1 MKKHI
6 FLGIGLLLGFVL
18 TFLLMRQIQENRIS
32 DHSHVI
38 AYEIK
43 RMNKMVVAE
52 QNFSEIYSHKNSRSL
67 PFIRDYFSFDK
78 SVLLIVNAKVQATY
92 DLNQLDIEI
101 DDNNNK
107 IIINSIPDLELQVY
121 PDVQFYDVEQSRF
134 NTFKKDELNQVKQ
147 NAIKEIEKKIDR
159 NKLEQEAKE
168 QLLQN
173 LLDLYL
179 LARSYDWGIEDR
191 TEFAEELEEMFR

>member
-1 MKKHI
+1 MKKYI
-6 FLGIGLLLGFVL
+6 FLGIGLLLGIVL
-18 TFLLMRQIQENRIS
+18 TFLLMRQFQENRIS

-121 PDVQFYDVEQSRF
+121 PDVQFYDLEQSRF

-179 LARSYDWGIEDR
+179 LARAYDWEIEDR

>member
-179 LARSYDWGIEDR
+179 MARSYDWGIEDR

>member
-179 LARSYDWGIEDR
+179 LAKSYDWGIEDR

>member
-1 MKKHI
+1 LKKHI

-134 NTFKKDELNQVKQ
+134 NAFKKDELNQVKQ

-191 TEFAEELEEMFR
+191 TEFAEELDEMFR

>member
-134 NTFKKDELNQVKQ
+134 NAFKKDELNQVKQ

>member
-1 MKKHI
+1 MKKYI
-6 FLGIGLLLGFVL
+6 FLGIGLLLGIVL
-18 TFLLMRQIQENRIS
+18 TFLLMRQFQENRIS

-78 SVLLIVNAKVQATY
+78 RVLLMVNAKVQATY
-92 DLNQLDIEI
+92 DLSQLDIEI
-101 DDNNNK
+101 DEKNNK

-121 PDVQFYDVEQSRF
+121 PDVQFYDLEQSRF

-179 LARSYDWGIEDR
+179 LARAYDWEIEDR

>member
-1 MKKHI
+1 MNKYI

-121 PDVQFYDVEQSRF
+121 PDVQFYDVEQSSF

>member
-1 MKKHI
+1 M
-6 FLGIGLLLGFVL
+6 
-18 TFLLMRQIQENRIS
+18 
-32 DHSHVI
+32 
-38 AYEIK
+38 
-43 RMNKMVVAE
+43 
-52 QNFSEIYSHKNSRSL
+52 
-67 PFIRDYFSFDK
+67 PFIHDYFSFDK
-78 SVLLIVNAKVQATY
+78 KVLLMVNAKVQATY
-92 DLNQLDIEI
+92 DLSQLDIEI
-101 DDNNNK
+101 DEKNNK

-121 PDVQFYDVEQSRF
+121 PDVQFYDLEQSRF
-134 NTFKKDELNQVKQ
+134 NSFKKDELNKVKQ

-179 LARSYDWGIEDR
+179 LARAYDWEIEDR

>member
-1 MKKHI
+1 MKKYI
-6 FLGIGLLLGFVL
+6 FLGIGLLLGIVL
-18 TFLLMRQIQENRIS
+18 TFLLMRQFQENRIS

-173 LLDLYL
+173 LLGLYL

-191 TEFAEELEEMFR
+191 TEFAEELDEMFR

>member
-1 MKKHI
+1 LKKHI

-121 PDVQFYDVEQSRF
+121 PDVQFYDVEQSSF

>member
-1 MKKHI
+1 
-6 FLGIGLLLGFVL
+6 
-18 TFLLMRQIQENRIS
+18 MRQFQENRIS

-101 DDNNNK
+101 DEKNNK

-121 PDVQFYDVEQSRF
+121 PDVQFYDLEQSRF
-134 NTFKKDELNQVKQ
+134 NSFKKDELNKVKQ

-179 LARSYDWGIEDR
+179 LARAYDWEIEDR

>member
-1 MKKHI
+1 MNKYI

-134 NTFKKDELNQVKQ
+134 NTFKKDELNQVKR

-179 LARSYDWGIEDR
+179 LARAYEWEIEDR

>member
-1 MKKHI
+1 M
-6 FLGIGLLLGFVL
+6 LLGFVL

>member
-1 MKKHI
+1 MKKYI
-6 FLGIGLLLGFVL
+6 FFGIGLLLGIVL
-18 TFLLMRQIQENRIS
+18 TFLLMRQFQENRIS

-52 QNFSEIYSHKNSRSL
+52 QSFSEIYSHKNSRSL
-67 PFIRDYFSFDK
+67 PFIHDYFSFDK
-78 SVLLIVNAKVQATY
+78 KVLLMVNAKVQATY
-92 DLNQLDIEI
+92 DLSQLDIEI
-101 DDNNNK
+101 DEKNNK

-121 PDVQFYDVEQSRF
+121 PDVQFYDLEQSRF

-179 LARSYDWGIEDR
+179 LARAYDWEIEDR

>member
-173 LLDLYL
+173 LLGLYL

-191 TEFAEELEEMFR
+191 TEFAEELDEMFR

>member
-1 MKKHI
+1 MKKYI
-6 FLGIGLLLGFVL
+6 FLGIGLLLGIVL
-18 TFLLMRQIQENRIS
+18 TFLLMRQFQENRIS

-52 QNFSEIYSHKNSRSL
+52 QSFSEIYSHKNSRSL

-92 DLNQLDIEI
+92 DLSQLDIEI
-101 DDNNNK
+101 DEKNNK

-121 PDVQFYDVEQSRF
+121 PDVQFYDLEQSRF
-134 NTFKKDELNQVKQ
+134 NSFKKDELNKVKQ

-179 LARSYDWGIEDR
+179 LARAYDWEIEDR